1 MNQYSAFCPVCRR
14 EVDARIITSSDSVDE
29 SLHPLLAVNMH
40 AWEPGKP
47 ICIECVHRYS
57 QLHDELTAAFPHFAD
72 QELKVVPTPMRL
84 DAPEEFRGRGITI
97 AFLDSGF
104 YAHPDLAR
112 PRNRI
117 LKYKS
122 LVERSKKAD
131 LTTPQASSWH
141 GMMTSV
147 VATGNGF
154 LSGGLY
160 RGIASEANVVLVK
173 VGMSSRVRHQDI
185 ERGIR
190 WAIKHRDE
198 FNIRI
203 INISA
208 GGDYEASYLTDEL
221 SQAAEDATRA
231 GLLVIAAAG
240 NSGHLRDHPVL
251 PPASAPSVIAVGGLD
266 DRNNLDFSDYQMY
279 RSSYGPTIDGLQK
292 PEIIAPGIW
301 IAAPILP
308 GTPTAEQAVL
318 LSELENA
325 PDSKL
330 LEIIRRHPGADED
343 LDHATEL
350 APYLL
355 RQVVWI
361 KIRDNNV
368 ISGHYKHVDGTSF
381 AAPIVSS
388 IAAQMM
394 EAVPDLKPH
403 EVKLAL
409 IKTAVRMAH
418 VEVDRQGWGVVNPRA
433 ALAAAMSLRESRGH
447 RDSRRNAG
455 RSTPRGE

>member
-1 MNQYSAFCPVCRR
+1 MISTS
-14 EVDARIITSSDSVDE
+14 DAVDE

-47 ICIECVHRYS
+47 ICFDCIRRYAE
-57 QLHDELTAAFPHFAD
+57 LHDELTAAFPQFAE
-72 QELKVVPTPMRL
+72 QELKVIPTPMRL
-84 DAPEEFRGRGITI
+84 DAPDEFRGRGATI

-117 LKYKS
+117 LKYVN
-122 LVERSKKAD
+122 LVERAKQSD
-131 LTTPQASSWH
+131 LTSPQASSWH

-147 VATGNGF
+147 VAAGNGY

-160 RGIASEANVVLVK
+160 RGIASEANLVLVK

-190 WAIKHRDE
+190 WVIRHRKE

-203 INISA
+203 VNISA

-266 DRNNLDFSDYQMY
+266 DRNNLDFSDNHMY

-325 PDSKL
+325 RDGEL
-330 LEIIRRHPGADED
+330 REIITRHTGVDED
-343 LDHATEL
+343 LDHAIEL

-388 IAAQMM
+388 IAAQIL
-394 EAVPDLKPH
+394 EAVPDLKPY
-403 EVKLAL
+403 EVKRAL
-409 IKTAVRMAH
+409 IKTAMRIGYVD
-418 VEVDRQGWGVVNPRA
+418 VDRQGWGVVNPRA
-433 ALAAAMSLRESRGH
+433 AIAAAMSMRG
-447 RDSRRNAG
+447 
-455 RSTPRGE
+455 RGLHSISPQ